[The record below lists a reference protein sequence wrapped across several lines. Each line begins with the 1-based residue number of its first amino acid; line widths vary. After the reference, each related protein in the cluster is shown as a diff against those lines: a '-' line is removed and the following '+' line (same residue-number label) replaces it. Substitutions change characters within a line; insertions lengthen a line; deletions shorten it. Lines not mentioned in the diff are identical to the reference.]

1 MKRKVKARNTGKKSR
16 KDTTSILLEGSLSK
30 FFFFDKEH
38 ESRQEKEPLCSL
50 PELYFSQKG
59 YFLLATLRF
68 MTAYVIPG
76 LILRNFTARKGANWL
91 LIRRSS
97 VSMLFF

>member
-1 MKRKVKARNTGKKSR
+1 MKRKVKARKTGKKSR

-76 LILRNFTARKGANWL
+76 HLYLRKTWL
-91 LIRRSS
+91 AIPCCALSPRT
-97 VSMLFF
+97 LAHL